1 MESSLQ
7 VAIDGAVHLLSDRLG
22 THLPDS
28 AAAIGEWMHTLSA
41 GCGPRAYFTHPQ
53 AFPTLALPHWAAASL
68 RSAADPEFQLQL
80 AYSSIC
86 GYYFIRMIDNLMDR
100 EATHEVT
107 LLPALAFFHAEFQ
120 SVYQQCFE
128 LASPFWPL
136 FRSAW
141 YGTAEAAML
150 DARSKQITLETFEA
164 VSARKVRAAL
174 IPVGAVFVRQG
185 NYSPIASWSALTHQL
200 GRWHQMENDLF
211 DWYKDQRHGNRTYFL
226 SAAEQQRDA
235 DETAM
240 MWIVRTGFRETC
252 DLLRGWIADTIRMAH
267 ALGSDALITYLHSRA
282 AGFEQRAQVALAGLG
297 GLQRIARA
305 MA

>member
-1 MESSLQ
+1 MQ
-7 VAIDGAVHLLSDRLG
+7 AAIDGAIQQLSERLD

-28 AAAIGEWMHTLSA
+28 AAPIRQWMHALSA
-41 GCGPRAYFTHPQ
+41 GFGPRAYFTHPQ
-53 AFPTLALPHWAAASL
+53 AFPTLALPHWAAESL
-68 RSAADPEFQLQL
+68 GLAADPEFQLQL

-86 GYYFIRMIDNLMDR
+86 GYYFIRMIDNVMDG
-100 EATHEVT
+100 EATLEST

-120 SVYQQCFE
+120 SVYQQCFA
-128 LASPFWPL
+128 LDSPFWPL

-141 YGTAEAAML
+141 YGTAEAAMQ
-150 DARSKQITLETFEA
+150 DARSKHITLETFEA

-185 NYSPIASWSALTHQL
+185 NYSPIAAWSALTYQL

-211 DWYKDQRHGNRTYFL
+211 DWYKDQRNGNQTCFL
-226 SAAEQQRDA
+226 SAAEHRRDA
-235 DETAM
+235 DESAM
-240 MWIVRTGFRETC
+240 MWIVRTGFRESC
-252 DLLRGWIADTIRMAH
+252 DLLRGWIADTTRMAQS
-267 ALGSDALITYLHSRA
+267 LGSEALIAYLDARA
-282 AGFEQRAQVALAGLG
+282 EGFEQRSRLALAGLG